1 MMKDVLR
8 KFLWQQLE
16 GWLGREGEAA
26 AGSKV
31 RGNETVGSD
40 SNGGNGQEGIVRDEL
55 PRHGGD

>member
-31 RGNETVGSD
+31 RGNESVGSD
-40 SNGGNGQEGIVRDEL
+40 SNGGNGQEGTCER
-55 PRHGGD
+55 